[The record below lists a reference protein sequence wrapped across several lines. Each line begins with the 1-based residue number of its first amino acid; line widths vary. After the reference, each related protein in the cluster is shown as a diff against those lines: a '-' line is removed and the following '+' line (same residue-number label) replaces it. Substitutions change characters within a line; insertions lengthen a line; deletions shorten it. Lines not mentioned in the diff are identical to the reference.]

1 MSSLLYSVLW
11 RIIRA
16 LNEWLS
22 IFSDALLSLIFW
34 GEETAYIT
42 ASIGITLYPDDATSI
57 EGLLK
62 HADQAMYAA
71 KDQGRNRFNYFTPS
85 MQEYAK
91 YRMRLI
97 QDLRQAVSNKE
108 FELHYQPI
116 VSLTTGE
123 VAKAEALIRWTHA
136 ERGSVSPGEFISVAE
151 DTGLIVEIGNWVFE
165 QAARQSAA
173 WRDELG
179 VDIQIS
185 VNKSPIQFRD
195 EGALLHNWLELLQD
209 LNITGAGVCV
219 EITEGL
225 LLDASMGVTE
235 KLLAYR
241 DAGVQVSLDDFG
253 TGYSSLAYLKKFDI
267 DYLKIDQSFT
277 RHIDTDTNDQ
287 ILCEAIIVMAHK
299 LGMKVIAEGVETE
312 AQRQVLLSA
321 GCDYG
326 QGYLFS
332 KPIAAIDFA
341 QKYLATPKNLSSEL
355 APA

>member
-1 MSSLLYSVLW
+1 
-11 RIIRA
+11 
-16 LNEWLS
+16 
-22 IFSDALLSLIFW
+22 
-34 GEETAYIT
+34 
-42 ASIGITLYPDDATSI
+42 
-57 EGLLK
+57 
-62 HADQAMYAA
+62 
-71 KDQGRNRFNYFTPS
+71 

-136 ERGSVSPGEFISVAE
+136 ERGNVSPGEFISVAE

>member
-1 MSSLLYSVLW
+1 ML
-11 RIIRA
+11 
-16 LNEWLS
+16 
-22 IFSDALLSLIFW
+22 
-34 GEETAYIT
+34 
-42 ASIGITLYPDDATSI
+42 
-57 EGLLK
+57 
-62 HADQAMYAA
+62 
-71 KDQGRNRFNYFTPS
+71 
-85 MQEYAK
+85 
-91 YRMRLI
+91 
-97 QDLRQAVSNKE
+97 NKE

-116 VSLTTGE
+116 VAMATGE
-123 VAKAEALIRWTHA
+123 VAKAEALLRWFHP
-136 ERGSVSPGEFISVAE
+136 ERGSVSPAEFIPVAE

-165 QAARQSAA
+165 QAARQSAQ
-173 WRDELG
+173 WRKTLG
-179 VDIQIS
+179 VEIQIS

-195 EGALLHNWLELLQD
+195 EGTLLHNWLELLQQLD
-209 LNITGAGVCV
+209 VTGTGVCV

-277 RHIDTDTNDQ
+277 RNIDTDENDHT
-287 ILCEAIIVMAHK
+287 LCEAIIVMAHK

-312 AQRQVLLSA
+312 AQRQVLLNA

-332 KPIAAIDFA
+332 KPVSASEFA
-341 QKYLATPKNLSSEL
+341 SKYLLT
-355 APA
+355 

>member
-1 MSSLLYSVLW
+1 MSP
-11 RIIRA
+11 A
-16 LNEWLS
+16 
-22 IFSDALLSLIFW
+22 
-34 GEETAYIT
+34 
-42 ASIGITLYPDDATSI
+42 
-57 EGLLK
+57 
-62 HADQAMYAA
+62 
-71 KDQGRNRFNYFTPS
+71 
-85 MQEYAK
+85 
-91 YRMRLI
+91 
-97 QDLRQAVSNKE
+97 
-108 FELHYQPI
+108 
-116 VSLTTGE
+116 
-123 VAKAEALIRWTHA
+123 
-136 ERGSVSPGEFISVAE
+136 EFIPVAE

-173 WRDELG
+173 WRKELG
-179 VDIQIS
+179 VEIQIS

-209 LNITGAGVCV
+209 LDMTGAGVCV

-277 RHIDTDTNDQ
+277 RNVDTDTNDQ

-312 AQRQVLLSA
+312 AQRQVLLAA
-321 GCDYG
+321 GCDFG

-332 KPIAAIDFA
+332 KPLIASDFA
-341 QKYLATPKNLSSEL
+341 EKYLKASAKLISPV
-355 APA
+355 A